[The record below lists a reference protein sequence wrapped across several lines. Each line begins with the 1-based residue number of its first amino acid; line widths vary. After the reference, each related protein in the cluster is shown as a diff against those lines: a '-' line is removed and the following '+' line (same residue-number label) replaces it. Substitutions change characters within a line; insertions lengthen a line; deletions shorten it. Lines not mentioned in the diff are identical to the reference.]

1 MRGKSLLIGL
11 LVFACSS
18 HAVVHA
24 SLTEEVQALV
34 KKVDAQYLGTQ
45 DLQAEFTQ
53 ETQIEGFDSRISSS
67 GRVLL
72 KKPGLLRWDYE
83 KPTIEQI
90 LVDGDQVMWYVPEH
104 QQVVQ
109 GNLTQMVASK
119 APLTLLQGAGKLGEQ
134 FDIAPTTKKEIGD
147 GGLPIVVL
155 VPKPKDQATSAV
167 TRIKVTIHPQSYLM
181 TQIML
186 YEKSGNISTLRFS
199 NIRVNQGV
207 ESSKL
212 QLNMPEDVVVIDSPT
227 M

>member
-1 MRGKSLLIGL
+1 MRVLRCLIGAL
-11 LVFACSS
+11 AFVCAS
-18 HAVVHA
+18 HSVAYS
-24 SLTEEVQALV
+24 SLTEEVEALV

-83 KPTIEQI
+83 KPTVEQI

-134 FDIAPTTKKEIGD
+134 FDVAPTTQEERGD
-147 GGLPIVVL
+147 GGLPIVML
-155 VPKPKDQATSAV
+155 VPKPQDQAASAV
-167 TRIKVTIHPQSYLM
+167 TQIKVTIHPQSYLM

-186 YEKSGNISTLRFS
+186 YEKSGNISTLKFS

-207 ESSKL
+207 DSSKL
-212 QLNMPEDVVVIDSPT
+212 KLNMPDDVVVIDSPT

>member
-1 MRGKSLLIGL
+1 MRALSLIIGL
-11 LVFACSS
+11 LAFVCGSQT
-18 HAVVHA
+18 VVHA
-24 SLTEEVQALV
+24 TLTEEVQALV

-83 KPTIEQI
+83 KPTVEQI

-134 FDIAPTTKKEIGD
+134 FDIAPTTLKEIGD

-167 TRIKVTIHPQSYLM
+167 KRIKVTIHPQSYLM

-207 ESSKL
+207 DSSKL
-212 QLNMPEDVVVIDSPT
+212 KLNMPEDVVVIDSPT